1 MKIITSI
8 YLNCRPE
15 LRNDW
20 LVGVEADLE
29 AEDQAVGIPQ
39 EHALRSLIAFY
50 NKKNYA
56 AHMSPSM
63 PDEHYRRT
71 ETGGFLD
78 PAPLSPNRRRS
89 RLDSLSG
96 TSEDIFDATR
106 DPSLPYNPDGMIEF
120 WMHEYE
126 DVLRDVFGEGTRDE
140 WTDTGSPA
148 SPAAPGP
155 AEGRN
160 DAAWIRLGE
169 LMRARGAPEDD
180 TISDSES
187 VVSVGEL
194 GEDARLEAE
203 TEGRTMFAAMQER
216 KRRTSQGDENTWE
229 VSSYIPVVELT
240 AAHEPDDDEAPAPK
254 AVRPAAEQQWR
265 ITASSRHGP
274 WAGRRPRRV
283 RGRGAA
289 RPHADHGRHARRDRA
304 RLRRCRRGR
313 VLLQCVITVSFS

>member
-29 AEDQAVGIPQ
+29 AEDQMVGIPQ

-56 AHMSPSM
+56 AHMAPSM
-63 PDEHYRRT
+63 PDEQYRRM

-78 PAPLSPNRRRS
+78 HAPLSPNRRRS

-106 DPSLPYNPDGMIEF
+106 DPSMPYNPDGMIEF

-126 DVLRDVFGEGTRDE
+126 DVLRDVFGDGTRDE
-140 WTDTGSPA
+140 WADTGSPA

-194 GEDARLEAE
+194 GDEARLEAE
-203 TEGRTMFAAMQER
+203 AEGRTMFAAMQER

-229 VSSYIPVVELT
+229 VS
-240 AAHEPDDDEAPAPK
+240 
-254 AVRPAAEQQWR
+254 
-265 ITASSRHGP
+265 
-274 WAGRRPRRV
+274 
-283 RGRGAA
+283 
-289 RPHADHGRHARRDRA
+289 PH
-304 RLRRCRRGR
+304 CRR
-313 VLLQCVITVSFS
+313 S